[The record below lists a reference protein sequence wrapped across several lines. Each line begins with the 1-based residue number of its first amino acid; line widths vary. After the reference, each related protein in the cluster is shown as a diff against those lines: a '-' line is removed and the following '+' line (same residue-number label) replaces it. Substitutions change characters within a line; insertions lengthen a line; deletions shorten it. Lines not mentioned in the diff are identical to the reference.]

1 MGKQQKKH
9 SKGRLDR
16 YYYLAKEKGY
26 RARSSFKIIQI
37 NEKYG
42 SVPGFAGKHFHPS
55 YSAWQCNP
63 FLHKQECNLCVQLTM
78 HIVTR
83 TCSTRCCRDS
93 QRLASEEHP
102 WAQGKREE
110 SMVLLDPLK
119 ST

>member
-42 SVPGFAGKHFHPS
+42 HF
-55 YSAWQCNP
+55 
-63 FLHKQECNLCVQLTM
+63 
-78 HIVTR
+78 
-83 TCSTRCCRDS
+83 
-93 QRLASEEHP
+93 
-102 WAQGKREE
+102 
-110 SMVLLDPLK
+110 
-119 ST
+119 